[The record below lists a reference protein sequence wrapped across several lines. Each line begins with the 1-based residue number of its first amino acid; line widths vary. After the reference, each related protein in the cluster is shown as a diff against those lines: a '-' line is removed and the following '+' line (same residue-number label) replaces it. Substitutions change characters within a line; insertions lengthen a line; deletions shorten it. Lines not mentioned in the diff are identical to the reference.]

1 MSLHNENAAAELQ
14 SPDFIADEAI
24 VDAGS
29 ESTVESNGF
38 AALNLNASL
47 LKAVDALGY
56 TEPTAVQ
63 AETIPAAL
71 AGGDWM
77 VSSQTGSGKTAAFL
91 LPALQVL
98 LDSPPMPKGEQ
109 IARSRRA
116 GASPRVLVLCPTREL
131 AQQVAQE
138 AIRLVRFVK
147 GVRVANVVGG
157 TPFGKQLMELRGAQL
172 VVATPGRLLDLNR
185 NGQIGLDCVQTLV
198 VDEADRMLDLG
209 FSEDLEAIHVA
220 TARRDRTLMFSAT
233 FAPRIMELASHV
245 MREPQKIELATAQD
259 THENIEQRLHWFDD
273 MAHKNALLEHYLQDE
288 SMEQAVVFTAT
299 QIETDELADELREA
313 GYAASALHGAMP
325 QTLRNRRIKS
335 MRDGTIKVLIAT
347 DVAARG
353 IDVPTITHVIN
364 YGLPMKPEDYVHR
377 IGRTGRAGRSGLAIT
392 LAGFRDRFKIRN
404 IEHFTQQRIGEAVV
418 EGHEPRSKPPST
430 GGYGGGFGG
439 GRGGYGGRGG
449 DRGFGGG
456 FGGGQGARGRFERDA
471 SAGAGSYRGRSAG
484 GAGFGGERSFDRAPA
499 DRPRQADDRGGS
511 RFADDRADRFDRGDR
526 APARDREYAPRFDA
540 PRAADERSGA
550 RFERDAAPREGRLPR
565 VENERSARWGAER
578 GDRPERSESFGRP
591 TRDDRP
597 GRFERAPHAGRA
609 DHGESRERSFGGFER
624 RERDSGFG
632 GDRGFGRGDRGAP
645 AAWTDRPAPARGGF
659 SNQSDA
665 PFKRPQ
671 TGFAERSERAPREA
685 RGGFSPDTRGPF
697 AHENRAQRRG
707 DKPAGPAYTEP
718 AEGGNRAARRAA
730 KQAEYAARMAGEQG
744 GE

>member
-14 SPDFIADEAI
+14 SPDFLADEAI
-24 VDAGS
+24 VDAGI
-29 ESTVESNGF
+29 ESAAEANGF
-38 AALNLNASL
+38 AALNLDSSL

-56 TEPTAVQ
+56 TQPTAVQ
-63 AETIPAAL
+63 VATIPAAL

-313 GYAASALHGAMP
+313 GYAAS
-325 QTLRNRRIKS
+325 R
-335 MRDGTIKVLIAT
+335 
-347 DVAARG
+347 
-353 IDVPTITHVIN
+353 
-364 YGLPMKPEDYVHR
+364 
-377 IGRTGRAGRSGLAIT
+377 
-392 LAGFRDRFKIRN
+392 
-404 IEHFTQQRIGEAVV
+404 
-418 EGHEPRSKPPST
+418 
-430 GGYGGGFGG
+430 
-439 GRGGYGGRGG
+439 
-449 DRGFGGG
+449 
-456 FGGGQGARGRFERDA
+456 
-471 SAGAGSYRGRSAG
+471 
-484 GAGFGGERSFDRAPA
+484 
-499 DRPRQADDRGGS
+499 
-511 RFADDRADRFDRGDR
+511 
-526 APARDREYAPRFDA
+526 
-540 PRAADERSGA
+540 
-550 RFERDAAPREGRLPR
+550 
-565 VENERSARWGAER
+565 
-578 GDRPERSESFGRP
+578 
-591 TRDDRP
+591 
-597 GRFERAPHAGRA
+597 
-609 DHGESRERSFGGFER
+609 
-624 RERDSGFG
+624 
-632 GDRGFGRGDRGAP
+632 
-645 AAWTDRPAPARGGF
+645 
-659 SNQSDA
+659 
-665 PFKRPQ
+665 
-671 TGFAERSERAPREA
+671 
-685 RGGFSPDTRGPF
+685 
-697 AHENRAQRRG
+697 
-707 DKPAGPAYTEP
+707 
-718 AEGGNRAARRAA
+718 RAARCRKPCATAA
-730 KQAEYAARMAGEQG
+730 SSQCATAPSRC
-744 GE
+744 

>member
-1 MSLHNENAAAELQ
+1 MSLHNENAAVELQ
-14 SPDFIADEAI
+14 SPDFVADEA
-24 VDAGS
+24 V
-29 ESTVESNGF
+29 VESSQETSGF
-38 AALNLNASL
+38 AVLNLNASL

-98 LDSPPMPKGEQ
+98 LDTPPMPKGEQ

-147 GVRVANVVGG
+147 GVRIANVVGG

-172 VVATPGRLLDLNR
+172 VVATPGRLLDLHR

-209 FSEDLEAIHVA
+209 FAEDLEAIHLA

-288 SMEQAVVFTAT
+288 TLEQAVVFTAT

-325 QTLRNRRIKS
+325 QTLRNRRIKA

-418 EGHEPRSKPPST
+418 DGHEPRNKPPST
-430 GGYGGGFGG
+430 SGFGGGFGG

-449 DRGFGGG
+449 DRGHGGG
-456 FGGGQGARGRFERDA
+456 FGGGFATRGRFDRET
-471 SAGAGSYRGRSAG
+471 SAGTGGYRGRNAG
-484 GAGFGGERSFDRAPA
+484 GGGFGGERSFDRAPA
-499 DRPRQADDRGGS
+499 DRPRVHDDRSQG
-511 RFADDRADRFDRGDR
+511 RDFDMRH
-526 APARDREYAPRFDA
+526 DA
-540 PRAADERSGA
+540 PRTLDGRSAA
-550 RFERDAAPREGRLPR
+550 RFERDGAPRESRLPR
-565 VENERSARWGAER
+565 VENERSTRWGAARSDRSDRSDRFER
-578 GDRPERSESFGRP
+578 PENVARPARFERALDAGRTDRGARPERSFG
-591 TRDDRP
+591 T
-597 GRFERAPHAGRA
+597 
-609 DHGESRERSFGGFER
+609 FER
-624 RERDSGFG
+624 RERDGGFG
-632 GDRGFGRGDRGAP
+632 GDRSGFGRSDRDAPGARF
-645 AAWTDRPAPARGGF
+645 DRPAPARTGF
-659 SNQSDA
+659 NHPFDA

-671 TGFAERSERAPREA
+671 AGFEERGERAPRDG
-685 RGGFSPDTRGPF
+685 RGSFGQDTRGPF
-697 AHENRAQRRG
+697 AHESRAQRRG

-718 AEGGNRAARRAA
+718 AEGGNRAARRAQ
-730 KQAEYAARMAGEQG
+730 KQAEYAARMAAQG
-744 GE
+744 DGA